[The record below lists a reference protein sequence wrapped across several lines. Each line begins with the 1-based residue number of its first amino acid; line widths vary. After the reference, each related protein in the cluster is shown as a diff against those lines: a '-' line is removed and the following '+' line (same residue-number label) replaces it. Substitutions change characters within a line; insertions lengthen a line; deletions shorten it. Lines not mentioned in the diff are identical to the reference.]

1 MGPVPVK
8 KIPAFMM
15 HLLFS
20 RPTASDIDSHLI
32 ESFARRK
39 SHQISVPDA
48 GEEQVGSDRLTK
60 DKFQMLP
67 KK

>member
-32 ESFARRK
+32 ESFAHRK
-39 SHQISVPDA
+39 SNQISVPGP
-48 GEEQVGSDRLTK
+48 GEEQMDSDRLAK
-60 DKFQMLP
+60 GKFQMLP

>member
-20 RPTASDIDSHLI
+20 RPTASDIDSHPSWGITTL
-32 ESFARRK
+32 RK
-39 SHQISVPDA
+39 SNQVADPGT
-48 GEEQVGSDRLTK
+48 GEGQVGSKIERTVDEW
-60 DKFQMLP
+60 
-67 KK
+67 